1 MKIGKNSLQQ
11 MLYLVSVMDKA
22 SAIALVSQTT
32 YFTSQ
37 EKSNGAKDISRTS
50 ILRDDEFQY
59 PVVVPWNSQLDTVTA
74 WNEVCAQGMEM
85 FGLPGDRY
93 ITDANVNDMTWWF
106 RNEQDALLMT
116 LKFSEQLAC

>member
-37 EKSNGAKDISRTS
+37 EKSTGAKDISRTS
-50 ILRDDEFQY
+50 ILRDDEFRY

-74 WNEVCAQGMEM
+74 WNEVCAQGMEI

-106 RNEQDALLMT
+106 KNEQDALLMT

>member
-11 MLYLVSVMDKA
+11 MLYLVSVTDRA

-32 YFTSQ
+32 YCSSP
-37 EKSNGAKDISRTS
+37 EKLIGANDTSRTCT
-50 ILRDDEFQY
+50 LKEDAFKY
-59 PVVVPWNSQLDTVTA
+59 PVVVPWSPRTDTVTA
-74 WNEVCAQGMEM
+74 WNLVCADAMEM

-106 RNEQDALLMT
+106 RSEQDALLMT
-116 LKFSEQLAC
+116 LKFSEQLA